1 MMTHKMNNNRQFWT
15 VWLKIVVLVTIL
27 TISTLLTNSY
37 GSDDGNF
44 KIKIISDDMVHA
56 CAAIIEYEEEQCK
69 NVNDDSTTFVFYDV
83 PVGTLIS
90 AEITDSYGNNF
101 CSTGENHKKHAPEVL
116 RPVIPCK
123 SGGSNAD
130 MDSEQIQSSHIEIH
144 GDNNKV
150 GVDQR
155 QQNIVD
161 KIIEDI
167 NDILD

>member
-1 MMTHKMNNNRQFWT
+1 MNNNRQFWT
-15 VWLKIVVLVTIL
+15 VWLKIVALATIL
-27 TISTLLTNSY
+27 TIPTLLTNAY

-56 CAAIIEYEEEQCK
+56 CATIIEYKEKQCR
-69 NVNDDSTTFVFYDV
+69 NIDDYSTTFVFYNM
-83 PVGTLIS
+83 PVGALIF
-90 AEITDSYGNNF
+90 AEITDSYGDNF
-101 CSTGENHKKHAPEVL
+101 CAIGENHKKHAPEIL
-116 RPVIPCK
+116 RPVTPCA
-123 SGGSNAD
+123 SGESNAD
-130 MDSEQIQSSHIEIH
+130 MDNEQIQSSYIEIH

-150 GVDQR
+150 RVDQR